1 MFGQLAILVVAA
13 LLGPA
18 LAAGRRPLLPVL
30 VGELAAG
37 ALIGRTGF
45 RILDPGAAPMPAL
58 YAIGFAM
65 LMLSVGTQVDLS
77 SAQLRQSLS
86 RGGLALLVSLAASLL
101 VGQAISLTLG
111 INHALLFGILLAGS
125 SAAVIFP
132 CIEERALSGSAI
144 AFLTAWVVLAD
155 GLTVLLM
162 PLTLIGPGNLL
173 LALAGDA
180 LIIAAGAGILWL
192 SHRAIRHE
200 GVGSALREGFRQ
212 SRQRGWAL

>member
-1 MFGQLAILVVAA
+1 MFGQLAILITAA

-45 RILDPGAAPMPAL
+45 RIFDPGAAPMPAL

-65 LMLSVGTQVDLS
+65 LMLSVGTQVYLS

-86 RGGLALLVSLAASLL
+86 RGGLALLVSLVASLL

-111 INHALLFGILLAGS
+111 INHEIG
-125 SAAVIFP
+125 
-132 CIEERALSGSAI
+132 RAH
-144 AFLTAWVVLAD
+144 V
-155 GLTVLLM
+155 
-162 PLTLIGPGNLL
+162 
-173 LALAGDA
+173 
-180 LIIAAGAGILWL
+180 
-192 SHRAIRHE
+192 
-200 GVGSALREGFRQ
+200 
-212 SRQRGWAL
+212 